1 MNFRKLGSQPVA
13 YSRNKSLKPVTNRT
27 IVASPTRMPIL
38 TILELEALAR
48 FAAHYD
54 ADNHIDV
61 AMASYVSN
69 AI

>member
-13 YSRNKSLKPVTNRT
+13 YSRNKSLVTNRT